1 MKQQKSFFLFHI
13 LFGVVFSAL
22 GIFAFLAQMGQ
33 EYFIPV
39 SVFTPVFLEVMIL
52 LVGIFFIREAVGNK
66 DSQQRFVHFVVGL
79 SFFSFA
85 ILPLFVTLGV
95 LKFLP
100 YYIDLQLS
108 PYILSLL
115 LSFAGFYM
123 VFDRIFLLVSE

>member
-1 MKQQKSFFLFHI
+1 VIQQKSFFLLHI
-13 LFGVVFSAL
+13 LSGIVFSAL

-33 EYFIPV
+33 EYFIPIT
-39 SVFTPVFLEVMIL
+39 VFTPLFLEVMIL
-52 LVGIFFIREAVGNK
+52 LIGIFFIREAVQNK
-66 DSQQRFVHFVVGL
+66 NTQERFVHFVVGL
-79 SFFSFA
+79 SLFFFA
-85 ILPLFVTLGV
+85 ILPILVTLGV

-123 VFDRIFLLVSE
+123 IFDRIFLLVLE

>member
-1 MKQQKSFFLFHI
+1 MKQKALLFFHVF
-13 LFGVVFSAL
+13 FGIVFSAL
-22 GIFAFLAQMGQ
+22 GVLGFVAQMGK
-33 EYFIPV
+33 EYFIPLE
-39 SVFTPVFLEVMIL
+39 VFTPVFLEVMIL
-52 LVGIFFIREAVGNK
+52 LVGIFFIREAVRNK

-79 SFFSFA
+79 SFFFFA